1 MKLDFD
7 LNKKGAPE
15 PEVKQPNAKE
25 TEEQQRSSSPPPANS
40 NDADYPVIDNNVG
53 MNWYLIAKMGNIQFL
68 LSCIASVSL
77 LATMSIIG
85 FSLLRFT
92 SSAWTT
98 YLMSTAYIAV
108 RA

>member
-1 MKLDFD
+1 MH
-7 LNKKGAPE
+7 
-15 PEVKQPNAKE
+15 
-25 TEEQQRSSSPPPANS
+25 QQQSNCSSATNTNESE
-40 NDADYPVIDNNVG
+40 YPVIENNLG

>member
-1 MKLDFD
+1 QHASTATASTDY
-7 LNKKGAPE
+7 N
-15 PEVKQPNAKE
+15 Q
-25 TEEQQRSSSPPPANS
+25 S
-40 NDADYPVIDNNVG
+40 NNRVIADSNVG

-68 LSCIASVSL
+68 LSCIASISL